1 VFIFV
6 SALSSLPCCLLLFGY
21 VAKYRVLTLVIAV
34 FFYLRYPFAAFALD
48 LSCCAIALKLWEF
61 FSPLL
66 SGRA

>member
-1 VFIFV
+1 M
-6 SALSSLPCCLLLFGY
+6 LSFCCSDLLLKNR
-21 VAKYRVLTLVIAV
+21 ALTLVIAV